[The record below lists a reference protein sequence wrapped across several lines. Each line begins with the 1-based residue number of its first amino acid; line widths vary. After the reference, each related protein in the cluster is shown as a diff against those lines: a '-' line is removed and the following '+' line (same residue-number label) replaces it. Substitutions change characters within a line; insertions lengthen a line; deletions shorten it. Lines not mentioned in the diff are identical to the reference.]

1 MDVPAE
7 AFFTL
12 TQIKI
17 EDQIPEDFG
26 QWLVF
31 FSPEN
36 KDPVNVY
43 I

>member
-1 MDVPAE
+1 MDVSAE

-17 EDQIPEDFG
+17 EDQNPEDFG

-31 FSPEN
+31 PEN
-36 KDPVNVY
+36 KDRVNIY